1 MSEAPRHEVVNAVL
15 YPELA
20 RRMSCPG
27 RRGQVLAGMWEGKGM
42 KEIAADLGIS
52 PKTAEYHRA
61 VLYARLK
68 VSNPVTLVRRAIEE
82 GLIRPPGTHKRQ
94 RRLRRR
100 NPEP

>member
-1 MSEAPRHEVVNAVL
+1 MNRNALVNAVL

-20 RRMSCPG
+20 RRLSCPG

-52 PKTAEYHRA
+52 PKTVEYHRA

-68 VSNPVTLVRRAIEE
+68 VRNPVTLVRRAIEE
-82 GLIRPPGTHKRQ
+82 GLIEVEAGGVRKR
-94 RRLRRR
+94 R
-100 NPEP
+100 EGCGG